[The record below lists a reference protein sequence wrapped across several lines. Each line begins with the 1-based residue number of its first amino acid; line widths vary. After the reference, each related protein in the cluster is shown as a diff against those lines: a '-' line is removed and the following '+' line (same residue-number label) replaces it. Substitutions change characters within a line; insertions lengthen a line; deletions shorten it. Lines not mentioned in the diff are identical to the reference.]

1 MTTMTQTALWGAQQP
16 PPAPPA
22 GAGAYWLGFDLTTA
36 DADARAEFI
45 ARYGVPPRELTRAR
59 GLLLAGPI
67 PGR

>member
-1 MTTMTQTALWGAQQP
+1 MMPVTQPDLWSAP
-16 PPAPPA
+16 PPAPPPVMT
-22 GAGAYWLGFDLTTA
+22 GAYWLGFEQTTA
-36 DADARAEFI
+36 DADARAEFL